1 MAKLNAAY
9 MGYRNRE
16 AGAAFEGLIQTALGW
31 YEAKGIAK
39 VEKTPEPMRP
49 LSKPNG
55 RGQFLACFTKQAQ
68 ADYTGTMRDGRSV
81 RFEAKQTDTEK
92 VAYSRLTKTQQD
104 DLDAHQK
111 LGALCF
117 VLLCFG
123 ADRFYRIPWGVWKN
137 MKKIFGHMYVT
148 EAEISNY
155 RVPFDNG
162 IIRIFGPAK
171 VSSNQNN
178 SSIKSERTEK

>member
-1 MAKLNAAY
+1 MSKLNAAY

-16 AGAAFEGLIQTALGW
+16 AGAVFEDLIQTALVW

-39 VEKTPEPMRP
+39 VEKTPEPMKP
-49 LSKPNG
+49 LSKPNR

-68 ADYTGTMRDGRSV
+68 ADYTGTMSDGRSV

-123 ADRFYRIPWGVWKN
+123 TDRFYRVPWGIWKN
-137 MKKIFGHMYVT
+137 MKAIFGHMHVT
-148 EAEISNY
+148 EKDIHNY

-162 IIRIFGPAK
+162 IIRIFGPAA
-171 VSSNQNN
+171 VSSNGEN
-178 SSIKSERTEK
+178 S